1 MSKHLSGIT
10 VQTLMIALVLVTGAL
25 FARADVTTWTSVSGA
40 QVEARFVGMER
51 DQVILQPAEGDEVV
65 IRINFL
71 IPEDQVRARELH
83 AAGTPAAATDEDDD
97 DEVDG
102 PQLPTL
108 TSGPGEGRHA
118 YYEHAN
124 FDAWVT
130 RSGRLYIHPKDNGQR
145 VGNSFHIRPRAAE
158 MISGRPSARVEAFEE
173 HGPPAQ
179 QPQSI
184 TFTARARRDEVE
196 LTYTVEYT
204 FTGNRICVAVEITN
218 PRRLERNFAT
228 RTSFRFGRV
237 KEVPAAMPQA
247 ERVEL
252 LEGLRLRHRTQ
263 AGRGWQEENF
273 YETISLRGR
282 VDRAEV
288 SGPWG
293 GRTITFD
300 GENRRDG
307 NRTHAWNYSGRPL
320 NDGYRFT
327 HEVVLG
333 HRAGRVCVTID

>member
-1 MSKHLSGIT
+1 MSKRTSGIT
-10 VQTLMIALVLVTGAL
+10 VRTLTVALLLATVAWL
-25 FARADVTTWTSVSGA
+25 ARADVTTWTSVSGA
-40 QVEARFVGMER
+40 QVEARYVGMER

-83 AAGTPAAATDEDDD
+83 AAGAPQADDDEDDD
-97 DEVDG
+97 DDG
-102 PQLPTL
+102 ARLPTL
-108 TSGPGEGRHA
+108 ASGPGEGHHA
-118 YYEHAN
+118 YYQHAH

-130 RSGRLYIHPKDNGQR
+130 RSGLLYIHPKENGQR
-145 VGNSFHIRPRAAE
+145 VGNSFHVRPRAAE

-173 HGPPAQ
+173 HGPAVQ
-179 QPQSI
+179 QPQLI
-184 TFTARARRDEVE
+184 AFAARARRDEVE

-204 FTGNRICVAVEITN
+204 FSGNRICVAVEITN

-237 KEVPAAMPQA
+237 KEVPAEMPQA
-247 ERVEL
+247 ERVKL
-252 LEGLRLRHRTQ
+252 LEGLVLRHRSQ

-273 YETISLRGR
+273 YDTISLRGR

-293 GRTITFD
+293 GRVITFD

-307 NRTHAWNYSGRPL
+307 NRTHMWNYSGRPL
-320 NDGYRFT
+320 NDGYRFL
-327 HEVVLG
+327 HQVDLG
-333 HRAGRVCVTID
+333 QRAGRVCVTID